1 MSDSTTNTTPE
12 DDPHSAALP
21 AESHVH
27 DAPAIDP
34 DKAPDK
40 VAIASQWQLT
50 WWAFKRHRLAVFA
63 LWIIGLLY
71 LVSIFAEFVAPDD
84 PTKQNRRA
92 VYHPP
97 QMIHLIDRTDDGI
110 RLRPYVWKMDR
121 QRDPASLA
129 ITYVKS
135 DEKIY
140 LTLFGR
146 GAEYKFW
153 GLWDSD
159 RHLFATQD
167 PREKFFVFGADRLGR
182 DMFSRILY
190 GTRISMSIGL
200 VGVAISLVLGITL
213 GGLSGYYGGRVDAV
227 IQRMIEFVLSLPT
240 IPIWLAL
247 AASLPPDWPIYQQYF
262 VITLI
267 VSLVGWT
274 ELGRVVR
281 GRFLAMKNDDFVIAA
296 RLDGASEGRII
307 FRHMLPSLSSHII
320 ASLTLA
326 IPLMILAE
334 TGLSFLG
341 LGLQPPAISW
351 GVLLKEAQNII
362 SISQAPWLFIP
373 GGFVVVAVLAFNF
386 LGDGMRDAADP
397 YGH

>member
-1 MSDSTTNTTPE
+1 MNETSNPNLTLNPE
-12 DDPHSAALP
+12 SSGK
-21 AESHVH
+21 E
-27 DAPAIDP
+27 
-34 DKAPDK
+34 
-40 VAIASQWQLT
+40 VAIASQSQLT
-50 WWAFKRHRLAVFA
+50 WWAFKRHKIAIVA
-63 LWIIGLLY
+63 LWIIGIMYLLA
-71 LVSIFAEFVAPDD
+71 IFAEFVAPDD
-84 PTKQNRRA
+84 PFKQNRRA

-97 QMIHLIDRTDDGI
+97 QMIHFIDHSEGSMHI
-110 RLRPYVWKMDR
+110 RPYFWKMKR
-121 QRDPASLA
+121 ERDPNTLA
-129 ITYVKS
+129 VTYVQS
-135 DEKIY
+135 GEKIY
-140 LTLFGR
+140 LRLFGK
-146 GAEYKFW
+146 GPEYKFW
-153 GLWDSD
+153 GIWKTNIK
-159 RHLFATQD
+159 LFATEK
-167 PREKFFVFGADRLGR
+167 PRDKFFIFGADRMGR
-182 DMFSRILY
+182 DMFSRVLY

-200 VGVAISLVLGITL
+200 VGVAISLVLGVSL
-213 GGLSGYYGGRVDAV
+213 GGMSGYFGGRVDAV
-227 IQRMIEFVLSLPT
+227 IQRLIEFVLSLPT

-247 AASLPPDWPIYQQYF
+247 AASLPPSWPIYKQYF

-296 RLDGASEGRII
+296 RLDGASESRII
-307 FRHMLPSLSSHII
+307 FRHMLPSLTSHII

-341 LGLQPPAISW
+341 LGLTPPAISW
-351 GVLLKEAQNII
+351 GVLLKEAQNVI

-373 GGFVVVAVLAFNF
+373 GGFVVLAVLSFNF

>member
-1 MSDSTTNTTPE
+1 MSETSNPNLTLNPE
-12 DDPHSAALP
+12 S
-21 AESHVH
+21 SG
-27 DAPAIDP
+27 
-34 DKAPDK
+34 KQ
-40 VAIASQWQLT
+40 VAIASQSQLT
-50 WWAFKRHRLAVFA
+50 WWAFKRHKIAIVA
-63 LWIIGLLY
+63 LWVIGIMYLLA
-71 LVSIFAEFVAPDD
+71 IFAEFVAPDD
-84 PTKQNRRA
+84 PFKQNRRA

-97 QMIHLIDRTDDGI
+97 QMIHFIDHSEGSMHI
-110 RLRPYVWKMDR
+110 RPYFWKMKR
-121 QRDPASLA
+121 ERDPNTLA
-129 ITYVKS
+129 VTYVQS
-135 DEKIY
+135 GEKIY
-140 LTLFGR
+140 LRLFGK
-146 GAEYKFW
+146 GPEYKFW
-153 GLWDSD
+153 GIWKTNIK
-159 RHLFATQD
+159 LFATEK
-167 PREKFFVFGADRLGR
+167 PRDKFFIFGADRMGR
-182 DMFSRILY
+182 DMFSRVLY

-200 VGVAISLVLGITL
+200 VGVAISLVLGVSL
-213 GGLSGYYGGRVDAV
+213 GGMSGYFGGRVDAV
-227 IQRMIEFVLSLPT
+227 IQRLIEFVLSLPT

-247 AASLPPDWPIYQQYF
+247 AASLPPSWPIYKQYF

-296 RLDGASEGRII
+296 RLDGASESRII
-307 FRHMLPSLSSHII
+307 FRHMLPSLTSHII

-341 LGLQPPAISW
+341 LGLTPPAISW

-373 GGFVVVAVLAFNF
+373 GGFVVLAVLSFNF

>member
-1 MSDSTTNTTPE
+1 VPSGETGDVAP
-12 DDPHSAALP
+12 DPVPVAD
-21 AESHVH
+21 EG
-27 DAPAIDP
+27 PAIGVGTDAAG
-34 DKAPDK
+34 DHSERELA
-40 VAIASQWQLT
+40 VASQWQLT
-50 WWAFKRHRLAVFA
+50 WWAFKRHKLAVSG
-63 LWIIGLLY
+63 LWVIGILY
-71 LVSIFAEFVAPDD
+71 LLSIFAEFVAPFD
-84 PTKQNRRA
+84 PSQQNRRA

-97 QMIHLIDRTDDGI
+97 QMIHFIDRGDEGV
-110 RLRPYVWKMDR
+110 RLRPYVHEMDR
-121 QRDPASLA
+121 RRDPRTLA
-129 ITYVKS
+129 VTYEPS
-135 DEKIY
+135 GERTY
-140 LTLFGR
+140 LRLFGK
-146 GAEYKFW
+146 GDEYKFW
-153 GLWDSD
+153 GLWTTD
-159 RHLFATQD
+159 RHLLAPVD
-167 PREKFFVFGADRLGR
+167 PRDGFYPFGADRLGR
-182 DMFSRILY
+182 DMFSRVIH

-200 VGVAISLVLGITL
+200 VGVAISLVLGVVL
-213 GGLSGYYGGRVDAV
+213 GGLSGYHGGRVDAI
-227 IQRMIEFVLSLPT
+227 IQRLIEFVLSLPT

-247 AASLPPDWPIYQQYF
+247 AAALPPDWPIHQQYF

-281 GRFLAMKNDDFVIAA
+281 GRFLAMKHEDFVVAA
-296 RLDGASEGRII
+296 RLDGASEWRII
-307 FRHMLPSLSSHII
+307 WRHMLPSLSSHII

-341 LGLQPPAISW
+341 LGLTPPAISW
-351 GVLLKEAQNII
+351 GVLLKEAQNIV

>member
-1 MSDSTTNTTPE
+1 MNDRPLDETSENYSGLAHEISSDGT
-12 DDPHSAALP
+12 
-21 AESHVH
+21 
-27 DAPAIDP
+27 
-34 DKAPDK
+34 K

-50 WWAFKRHRLAVFA
+50 WWAFKKHKLAVVS
-63 LWIIGLLY
+63 LWVIGFFY
-71 LVSIFAEFVAPDD
+71 LVTIFAEVIAPDN
-84 PTKQNRRA
+84 PSKQNRRA

-97 QMIHLIDRTDDGI
+97 QAIHFIDKTEEGVKI
-110 RLRPYVWKMDR
+110 RPFVWKMKR
-121 QRDPASLA
+121 KRDPETLA
-129 ITYVKS
+129 VTYS
-135 DEKIY
+135 NSGDKIY
-140 LTLFGR
+140 IKMLGR
-146 GAEYKFW
+146 GPEYKWW
-153 GLWDSD
+153 GIWKTDIK
-159 RHLFATQD
+159 LFATTKPKD
-167 PREKFFVFGADRLGR
+167 KFYIFGADRLGR
-182 DMFSRILY
+182 DMFSRMIY

-200 VGVAISLVLGITL
+200 VGVAISLVLGIFL
-213 GGLSGYYGGRVDAV
+213 GGLSGYYGGRIDAI
-227 IQRMIEFVLSLPT
+227 IQRLIEFVLSLPT

-247 AASLPPDWPIYQQYF
+247 AASLPPDWPIYRQYF

-296 RLDGASEGRII
+296 RLDGASEMRVI
-307 FRHMLPSLSSHII
+307 FRHMLPSLTNHII
-320 ASLTLA
+320 ASMTLA

-351 GVLLKEAQNII
+351 GVLLKEAQNIV

-373 GGFVVVAVLAFNF
+373 GAFVVIAVLSFNF

-397 YGH
+397 YGQ

>member
-1 MSDSTTNTTPE
+1 MSDAAGQAL
-12 DDPHSAALP
+12 SAVAGHRG
-21 AESHVH
+21 A
-27 DAPAIDP
+27 D
-34 DKAPDK
+34 

-50 WWAFKRHRLAVFA
+50 WWAFRKHKLAMIS
-63 LWIIGLLY
+63 LWVIGLFY
-71 LVSIFAEFVAPDD
+71 LVSVFAGFVAPDN
-84 PTKQNRRA
+84 PSKQNRRA

-97 QMIHLIDRTDDGI
+97 QMIHFVDRSENSI
-110 RLRPYVWKMDR
+110 RIRPYVWKMDR
-121 QRDPASLA
+121 HRDPDTLA
-129 ITYVKS
+129 VTYANS
-135 DEKIY
+135 GEKIY
-140 LTLFGR
+140 LRLFGR
-146 GAEYKFW
+146 GPEYEWW
-153 GLWDSD
+153 GLWKADMK
-159 RHLFATQD
+159 LFATVK
-167 PREKFFVFGADRLGR
+167 PRDKFFIFGADRLGR
-182 DMFSRILY
+182 DMFSRIAY

-200 VGVAISLVLGITL
+200 VGVAISLVLGIVL
-213 GGLSGYYGGRVDAV
+213 GGLSGYYGGRTDAI
-227 IQRMIEFVLSLPT
+227 IQRLIEFVLSLPA

-247 AASLPPDWPIYQQYF
+247 AASLPPSWPIYKQYF

-281 GRFLAMKNDDFVIAA
+281 GRFLAMKNEDFVIAA
-296 RLDGASEGRII
+296 RLDGASEARVI
-307 FRHMLPSLSSHII
+307 FRHMLPSLTSHII

-373 GGFVVVAVLAFNF
+373 GGFVIMAVLAFNF

>member
-1 MSDSTTNTTPE
+1 MSEILVGSNSATGTR
-12 DDPHSAALP
+12 DDRLA
-21 AESHVH
+21 V
-27 DAPAIDP
+27 
-34 DKAPDK
+34 
-40 VAIASQWQLT
+40 ASQAQLT
-50 WWAFKRHRLAVFA
+50 WWAFKRHKLAMVS
-63 LWIIGLLY
+63 LWIIGFLY
-71 LVSIFAEFVAPDD
+71 LVSIFAEIVAPDN
-84 PTKQNRRA
+84 PAKQNRRA

-97 QMIHLIDRTDDGI
+97 QMVHFIDWTDEGI
-110 RLRPYVWKMDR
+110 SFQPYVWKMDR
-121 QRDPASLA
+121 KRDPETLA
-129 ITYVKS
+129 LSYENS
-135 DEKIY
+135 GEKVY
-140 LTLFGR
+140 LTLFGK
-146 GAEYKFW
+146 GPKYKFW
-153 GLWDSD
+153 GLWETDIK
-159 RHLFATQD
+159 LLATVK
-167 PREKFFVFGADRLGR
+167 PRDKFFLFGADRLGR
-182 DMFSRILY
+182 DMFSRVIY

-213 GGLSGYYGGRVDAV
+213 GGISGYYGGRVDAV
-227 IQRMIEFVLSLPT
+227 IQRLIEFVLSLPT

-247 AASLPPDWPIYQQYF
+247 AASLPPSWPIYQQYF

-281 GRFLAMKNDDFVIAA
+281 GRLLAMKNDDFVIAA
-296 RLDGASEGRII
+296 RLDGASESRII
-307 FRHMLPSLSSHII
+307 FRHMLPSLTSHII

-351 GVLLKEAQNII
+351 GVLLKEAQNIV

-373 GGFVVVAVLAFNF
+373 GGFVVIAVLAFNF

-397 YGH
+397 YGS

>member
-1 MSDSTTNTTPE
+1 M
-12 DDPHSAALP
+12 
-21 AESHVH
+21 
-27 DAPAIDP
+27 
-34 DKAPDK
+34 
-40 VAIASQWQLT
+40 T
-50 WWAFKRHRLAVFA
+50 WWAFKKHRLAM
-63 LWIIGLLY
+63 IGLWVIGFMY
-71 LVSIFAEFVAPDD
+71 LVSLFAGFVAPND
-84 PTKQNRRA
+84 PTDSNRRA

-97 QMIHLIDRTDDGI
+97 QMIHFIDSTEDGWRI
-110 RLRPYVWKMDR
+110 RPYVYEMDR
-121 QRDPASLA
+121 ERDPETLA
-129 ITYVKS
+129 VTYTPS
-135 DEKIY
+135 GEKIY
-140 LTLFGR
+140 LRLFGR
-146 GAEYKFW
+146 GQDYKFW
-153 GLWDSD
+153 GLWETDV
-159 RHLFATQD
+159 HLMATVN
-167 PREKFFVFGADRLGR
+167 PRENFFIFGADRLGR
-182 DMFSRILY
+182 DMFSRVVY

-200 VGVAISLVLGITL
+200 VGVAIALVLGITL
-213 GGLSGYYGGRVDAV
+213 GGISGYYGGRIDTV
-227 IQRMIEFVLSLPT
+227 IQRLIEFVLSLPT

-247 AASLPPDWPIYQQYF
+247 AAALPPSWPIYQQYF

-281 GRFLAMKNDDFVIAA
+281 GRFLAMKHDDFVIAA
-296 RLDGASEGRII
+296 RLDGASERRII
-307 FRHMLPSLSSHII
+307 FRHMLPSLTSHII

-351 GVLLKEAQNII
+351 GVLLKEAQNIR

-397 YGH
+397 YGQ

>member
-1 MSDSTTNTTPE
+1 MSETSEPNLSLNPE
-12 DDPHSAALP
+12 NSGK
-21 AESHVH
+21 E
-27 DAPAIDP
+27 
-34 DKAPDK
+34 
-40 VAIASQWQLT
+40 VAIASQFQLT
-50 WWAFKRHRLAVFA
+50 WWAFKRHKIAIIA
-63 LWIIGLLY
+63 LWVIGIMYFLA
-71 LVSIFAEFVAPDD
+71 IFAEFVAPDN
-84 PTKQNRRA
+84 PFKQNRRA

-97 QMIHLIDRTDDGI
+97 QMLHFIDTSEEGTHI
-110 RLRPYVWKMDR
+110 RPYFWKMKR
-121 QRDPASLA
+121 ERDPETLA
-129 ITYVKS
+129 VTYVKS
-135 DEKIY
+135 GEKIY
-140 LTLFGR
+140 LRLFGK
-146 GAEYKFW
+146 GPEYKFW
-153 GLWDSD
+153 GLWKTNIK
-159 RHLFATQD
+159 LFATEK
-167 PREKFFVFGADRLGR
+167 PREKFFLFGADRMGR
-182 DMFSRILY
+182 DMFSRVLY

-200 VGVAISLVLGITL
+200 VGVVISLVLGVTL
-213 GGLSGYYGGRVDAV
+213 GGMSGYFGGRVDAV
-227 IQRMIEFVLSLPT
+227 IQRLIEFVLSLPT

-247 AASLPPDWPIYQQYF
+247 AASLPPSWPIYKQYF

-281 GRFLAMKNDDFVIAA
+281 GRFLAMKNDDFVVAA
-296 RLDGASEGRII
+296 RLDGASESRII
-307 FRHMLPSLSSHII
+307 FRHMLPSLTSHII

-341 LGLQPPAISW
+341 LGLTPPAISW

-373 GGFVVVAVLAFNF
+373 GGFVVLAVLSFNF

>member
-1 MSDSTTNTTPE
+1 MSNRAAEMSPQDLDPGIAENDASATDSTL
-12 DDPHSAALP
+12 AY
-21 AESHVH
+21 
-27 DAPAIDP
+27 
-34 DKAPDK
+34 
-40 VAIASQWQLT
+40 ASQWQLT
-50 WWAFKRHRLAVFA
+50 WWAFKKHKLAMIG
-63 LWIIGLLY
+63 LWIIGFLY
-71 LVSIFAEFVAPDD
+71 LISIFAEFVAPHD
-84 PTKQNRRA
+84 PTLQNRRA

-97 QMIHLIDRTDDGI
+97 QAIHFLDVTEEGTGF
-110 RLRPYVWKMDR
+110 RPYVWKMDR
-121 QRDPASLA
+121 KRDPRTLA
-129 ITYVKS
+129 VTYVKT
-135 DEKIY
+135 EKKIY
-140 LTLFGR
+140 LELFGE
-146 GAEYKFW
+146 GEEYLFW
-153 GLWDSD
+153 GLWPSKT
-159 RHLFATQD
+159 HLFATEKPKD
-167 PREKFFVFGADRLGR
+167 KFFLFGADRLGR
-182 DMFSRILY
+182 DMFSRVIH

-200 VGVAISLVLGITL
+200 IGVVISLVLGVTL
-213 GGLSGYYGGRVDAV
+213 GGLSGYYGGRVDMA
-227 IQRMIEFVLSLPT
+227 IQRLIEFVLSLPT

-247 AASLPPDWPIYQQYF
+247 AAALPPSWPIYQQYF

-296 RLDGASEGRII
+296 RLEGASQMRVIY
-307 FRHMLPSLSSHII
+307 RHMLPSLTSHII

-326 IPLMILAE
+326 IPMMILAE

-351 GVLLKEAQNII
+351 GVLLKEAQNIV

-373 GGFVVVAVLAFNF
+373 GGFVVIAVLAFNF

>member
-1 MSDSTTNTTPE
+1 MT
-12 DDPHSAALP
+12 
-21 AESHVH
+21 
-27 DAPAIDP
+27 DATSSEFTVQTGS
-34 DKAPDK
+34 KYEK

-50 WWAFKRHRLAVFA
+50 RWAFRKHRLAMIG
-63 LWIIGLLY
+63 LWVIGLLY
-71 LVSIFAEFVAPDD
+71 LVSAFCGFIAPDD
-84 PTKQNRRA
+84 PSKQNRRA
-92 VYHPP
+92 VFHPP
-97 QMIHLIDRTDDGI
+97 QMIHLLDRGDDGWAI
-110 RLRPYVWKMDR
+110 RPYVYEMDR
-121 QRDPASLA
+121 ERDPDTLA
-129 ITYVKS
+129 ITYEPS
-135 DEKIY
+135 GEKIY
-140 LTLFGR
+140 LELFGE
-146 GAEYKFW
+146 GPEYKFW
-153 GLWDSD
+153 GLWETDI
-159 RHLFATQD
+159 HLFATVN
-167 PREKFFVFGADRLGR
+167 PRDKFFLFGADRLGR
-182 DMFSRILY
+182 DMFSRIMY

-213 GGLSGYYGGRVDAV
+213 GGLSGYYGGRIDAV
-227 IQRMIEFVLSLPT
+227 IQRLIEFVLSLPT

-247 AASLPPDWPIYQQYF
+247 AAALPPSWPIYQQYF

-281 GRFLAMKNDDFVIAA
+281 GRFLAMKNEDFVIAA

-307 FRHMLPSLSSHII
+307 FRHMLPSLTSHII

-334 TGLSFLG
+334 TSLSFLG

-351 GVLLKEAQNII
+351 GVLLKEAQNIR

>member
-1 MSDSTTNTTPE
+1 MSDTTNAKAV
-12 DDPHSAALP
+12 DDPHSTELP
-21 AESHVH
+21 ADTH
-27 DAPAIDP
+27 DHDVAPIAADLS
-34 DKAPDK
+34 KDK

-50 WWAFKRHRLAVFA
+50 WWAFKRHRLAVLA
-63 LWIIGLLY
+63 LWIIGLFY

-84 PTKQNRRA
+84 PSKQNRRA

-97 QMIHLIDRTDDGI
+97 QMIHLIDSTDEGTRI
-110 RLRPYVWKMDR
+110 RPYVWKMDR
-121 QRDPASLA
+121 QRDPETLA
-129 ITYVKS
+129 VSYIRT

-140 LTLFGR
+140 LTLFGK
-146 GAEYKFW
+146 GPEYDFW
-153 GLWDSD
+153 GLWSAE
-159 RHLFATQD
+159 RKLFATQN
-167 PREKFFVFGADRLGR
+167 PRDKFFLFGADRLGR
-182 DMFSRILY
+182 DMFSRIIY

-200 VGVAISLVLGITL
+200 VGVSISLVLGIVL
-213 GGLSGYYGGRVDAV
+213 GGLSGYYGGRIDAV
-227 IQRMIEFVLSLPT
+227 IQRLIEFVLSLPT

-247 AASLPPDWPIYQQYF
+247 AAALPPDWPIYQQYF

-296 RLDGASEGRII
+296 RLDGASERRII

-341 LGLQPPAISW
+341 LGLTPPAISW
-351 GVLLKEAQNII
+351 GVLLKEAQNIV

>member
-1 MSDSTTNTTPE
+1 MSDATERSLTVDTGHAGA
-12 DDPHSAALP
+12 D
-21 AESHVH
+21 
-27 DAPAIDP
+27 
-34 DKAPDK
+34 

-50 WWAFKRHRLAVFA
+50 WWAFRKHKLAIVG
-63 LWIIGLLY
+63 LWVIAFLY
-71 LVSIFAEFVAPDD
+71 LISIFAEFVAPDN
-84 PTKQNRRA
+84 PSKQNRRA

-97 QMIHLIDRTDDGI
+97 QMIHFIDRTEDGI
-110 RLRPYVWKMDR
+110 SIRPYVWKMDR
-121 QRDPASLA
+121 KRDPETLA
-129 ITYVKS
+129 ITYVNS
-135 DEKIY
+135 GDKIY

-146 GAEYKFW
+146 GPAYKWW
-153 GLWDSD
+153 GLWKTDI
-159 RHLFATQD
+159 HLFATEKSRD
-167 PREKFFVFGADRLGR
+167 KFFIFGADRLGR
-182 DMFSRILY
+182 DMFSRIVY

-200 VGVAISLVLGITL
+200 VGVVISLFLGVTL
-213 GGLSGYYGGRVDAV
+213 GGISGYYGGRVDAV
-227 IQRMIEFVLSLPT
+227 IQRLIEFVLSLPT

-247 AASLPPDWPIYQQYF
+247 AASLPPDWPIYKQYF

-267 VSLVGWT
+267 ISLVGWT

-281 GRFLAMKNDDFVIAA
+281 GRFLAMKNDDFVVAA
-296 RLDGASEGRII
+296 RLDGASEARII
-307 FRHMLPSLSSHII
+307 FRHMLPSLTSHII

-326 IPLMILAE
+326 VPLMILAE

-341 LGLQPPAISW
+341 LGLTPPAISW

>member
-1 MSDSTTNTTPE
+1 MSEIAVGSNSATGTR
-12 DDPHSAALP
+12 DDRLA
-21 AESHVH
+21 V
-27 DAPAIDP
+27 
-34 DKAPDK
+34 
-40 VAIASQWQLT
+40 ASQAQLT
-50 WWAFKRHRLAVFA
+50 WWAFKRHKLAMVS
-63 LWIIGLLY
+63 LWIIGFLY
-71 LVSIFAEFVAPDD
+71 LVSIFAEIVAPDN
-84 PTKQNRRA
+84 PAKQNRRA

-97 QMIHLIDRTDDGI
+97 QMVHFIDWTDEGI
-110 RLRPYVWKMDR
+110 SFQPYVWKMDR
-121 QRDPASLA
+121 KRDPETLA
-129 ITYVKS
+129 LSYENS
-135 DEKIY
+135 GEKVY
-140 LTLFGR
+140 LTLFGK
-146 GAEYKFW
+146 GPKYKFW
-153 GLWDSD
+153 GLWETDIK
-159 RHLFATQD
+159 LLATVK
-167 PREKFFVFGADRLGR
+167 PRDKFFLFGADRLGR
-182 DMFSRILY
+182 DMFSRVIY

-213 GGLSGYYGGRVDAV
+213 GGISGYYGGRVDAV
-227 IQRMIEFVLSLPT
+227 IQRLIEFVLSLPT

-247 AASLPPDWPIYQQYF
+247 AASLPPSWPIYQQYF

-281 GRFLAMKNDDFVIAA
+281 GRLLAMKNDDFVIAA
-296 RLDGASEGRII
+296 RLDGASESRII
-307 FRHMLPSLSSHII
+307 FRHMLPSLTSHII

-351 GVLLKEAQNII
+351 GVLLKEAQNIV

-373 GGFVVVAVLAFNF
+373 GGFVVIAVLAFNF

-397 YGH
+397 YGS

>member
-1 MSDSTTNTTPE
+1 MSEATDINIQATG
-12 DDPHSAALP
+12 DASA
-21 AESHVH
+21 
-27 DAPAIDP
+27 DR
-34 DKAPDK
+34 

-50 WWAFKRHRLAVFA
+50 WWAFRRHKLAMVG
-63 LWIIGLLY
+63 LWVIGLMY
-71 LVSIFAEFVAPDD
+71 FISIFAGFVAPAD

-97 QMIHLIDRTDDGI
+97 QMLHIIDTTDGFSI
-110 RLRPYVWKMDR
+110 RPWVHKMDR
-121 QRDPASLA
+121 QRDPETLA
-129 ITYVKS
+129 TSYTVS
-135 DEKIY
+135 GEKIY
-140 LTLFGR
+140 LKLFGE
-146 GAEYKFW
+146 GEEYKFW
-153 GLWDSD
+153 GIWKTNI
-159 RHLFATQD
+159 HLLATVD
-167 PREKFFVFGADRLGR
+167 PDDKFFFFGADRLGR
-182 DMFSRILY
+182 DMFSRVIY

-200 VGVAISLVLGITL
+200 VGVTISLILGLVLGGI
-213 GGLSGYYGGRVDAV
+213 SGYYGGRVDAV
-227 IQRMIEFVLSLPT
+227 VQRLIEFVLSLPT

-247 AASLPPDWPIYQQYF
+247 AASLPPSWPIYQQYF

-296 RLDGASEGRII
+296 RLDGASEARII
-307 FRHMLPSLSSHII
+307 FRHMLPSLTSHII

-341 LGLQPPAISW
+341 LGLTPPAISW

-373 GGFVVVAVLAFNF
+373 GGFVVIAVLAFNF

-397 YGH
+397 YGQ

>member
-1 MSDSTTNTTPE
+1 MSDTSVSVSVNNSE
-12 DDPHSAALP
+12 H
-21 AESHVH
+21 
-27 DAPAIDP
+27 
-34 DKAPDK
+34 

-50 WWAFKRHRLAVFA
+50 WWAFKKHRLAMAGLF
-63 LWIIGLLY
+63 IICFLY
-71 LVSIFAEFVAPDD
+71 ILSIFAEFVAPSD

-97 QMIHLIDRTDDGI
+97 QMIHFWDRTEEGI
-110 RLRPYVWKMDR
+110 SIRPYVYEMDR
-121 QRDPASLA
+121 KRDPKSLR
-129 ITYVKS
+129 ISYVKS
-135 DEKIY
+135 GDKIF
-140 LTLFGR
+140 LKLFGE
-146 GAEYKFW
+146 GPEYKFW
-153 GLWDSD
+153 GIWDSNI
-159 RHLFATQD
+159 HLFATENPNDQ
-167 PREKFFVFGADRLGR
+167 FYIFGADRLGR

-190 GTRISMSIGL
+190 GTRTSMSIGL

-213 GGLSGYYGGRVDAV
+213 GGISGFYGGRTDAV
-227 IQRMIEFVLSLPT
+227 IQRLIEFVLSLPT
-240 IPIWLAL
+240 IPIWLAV

-307 FRHMLPSLSSHII
+307 YRHMLPSLTSHII

-326 IPLMILAE
+326 IPMMILAE

-351 GVLLKEAQNII
+351 GVLLKEAQNIVT
-362 SISQAPWLFIP
+362 ISQAPWLFIP

>member
-1 MSDSTTNTTPE
+1 MSEATEQDLVVETG
-12 DDPHSAALP
+12 HSG
-21 AESHVH
+21 S
-27 DAPAIDP
+27 
-34 DKAPDK
+34 K

-50 WWAFKRHRLAVFA
+50 WWAFKKHKLAM
-63 LWIIGLLY
+63 IGLWVIGLFY
-71 LVSIFAEFVAPDD
+71 LLSIFCEFVAPDD

-92 VYHPP
+92 VFHPP
-97 QMIHLIDRTDDGI
+97 QMIHFIDVQEDGWSI
-110 RLRPYVWKMDR
+110 RPYVYEMDR
-121 QRDPASLA
+121 KRDPDTLA
-129 ITYVKS
+129 ITYEPS
-135 DEKIY
+135 GEKIY
-140 LTLFGR
+140 LTLFGQ
-146 GAEYKFW
+146 GPEYYFW
-153 GLWDSD
+153 GLWPSTT
-159 RHLFATQD
+159 HLFATEN
-167 PREKFFVFGADRLGR
+167 PRDKFFIFGADRLGR
-182 DMFSRILY
+182 DMFSRIMY
-190 GTRISMSIGL
+190 GTRVSMSIGL
-200 VGVAISLVLGITL
+200 VGVVIALVLGITL
-213 GGLSGYYGGRVDAV
+213 GGLSGYYGGRTDSI
-227 IQRMIEFVLSLPT
+227 IQRLIEFVLSLPT

-247 AASLPPDWPIYQQYF
+247 AAALPPSWPIYQQYF

-296 RLDGASEGRII
+296 RLDGASEKRII
-307 FRHMLPSLSSHII
+307 FRHMLPSLTSHII

-326 IPLMILAE
+326 VPLMILAE
-334 TGLSFLG
+334 TSLSFLG

-351 GVLLKEAQNII
+351 GVLLKEAQNIR